1 VGRGIGK
8 VAFPAAVV
16 LIVVMMV
23 IPLPDLV
30 IDLLVAVNIATAILV
45 LLMSISVSKALEFSS
60 FPSLLLVLTLSRLG
74 LNVST
79 TRAILSRGEAGA
91 IIESFGS
98 VVVAGSL
105 VVGLVVFLILTVVQF
120 VVVAQGSGRVAEVSA
135 RFTLD
140 AMPGKQMA
148 IDADLAAGI
157 LTEEEARARRQEI
170 SDESDFYGA
179 MDGASKFVKGD
190 AIAGI
195 IIVLVN
201 LIGGFI
207 IGVAMKGMSLS
218 DSINRYALLSVGDGL
233 VSQIPALLLS
243 VASGLIVTRSGG
255 GSDLG
260 SDVIGQLKR
269 QWRTIGTS
277 GWVVMAL
284 AIMPGMPRVPFIAI
298 GLALVII
305 SRRAKVSETA
315 PIRDHVET
323 EEIVYNPNDVVN
335 LTLESRV
342 EPLEV
347 DLSIDLVELADA
359 ANGGD
364 LLDRMSGL
372 RRKIALELGFV
383 IPAIRTRDDST
394 LPSNTYAIRVH
405 DVEVGRGVVR
415 PGRVLVIADDYTG
428 LPGEDVIEPVFSL
441 PARWVPNEFRAQAE
455 SLGATVVDRSAL
467 IITHLSEVVRRKA
480 SRLLSRSDV
489 RMLVETVKQ
498 TDSTVTDELVAA
510 GVTMADVQRV
520 LGALLEEGIPIRD
533 LVRILEV
540 LSEKGRSTKAV
551 EPLVEAVRDSLGPSI
566 SSMYAREGIL
576 RAVTLEASLEKQLAE
591 RLRVTESGSYL
602 EIDGDLGSRLEGLIA
617 QEIGSGSDKD
627 KQTVVVCSGLLRPA
641 LSKHLRHVLPGT
653 PVLAYHELGDHLT
666 TDVVGVVSGS

>member
-1 VGRGIGK
+1 MGRGIGK
-8 VAFPAAVV
+8 VVFPTAVV

-23 IPLPDLV
+23 IPLPDLI

-60 FPSLLLVLTLSRLG
+60 FPSLLLVLTMARLG

-79 TRAILSRGEAGA
+79 TRAILSRGDAGS
-91 IIESFGS
+91 IIETFGS

-207 IGVAMKGMSLS
+207 IGVAMNGMTLS
-218 DSINRYALLSVGDGL
+218 ESINRYALLSVGDGL

-255 GSDLG
+255 GTDLG

-284 AIMPGMPRVPFIAI
+284 ALMPGMPRIPFIMI
-298 GLALVII
+298 GLALVLI
-305 SRRAKVSETA
+305 SRRAKSSETVA
-315 PIRDHVET
+315 HRPQVEA
-323 EEIVYNPNDVVN
+323 EEAVYNPNDAVN

-394 LPSNTYAIRVH
+394 LPANTYAIRVH
-405 DVEVGRGVVR
+405 DVEVGRGLVR

-428 LPGEDVIEPVFSL
+428 LPGEDVTEPVFSL

-480 SRLLSRSDV
+480 SRLLSRTDV

-498 TDSTVTDELVAA
+498 TDPAVTDELVSA
-510 GVTMADVQRV
+510 GVSMADVQRV

-540 LSEKGRSTKAV
+540 ISEKGRSTKAV

-566 SSMYAREGIL
+566 SSMYARDGIL

-602 EIDGDLGSRLEGLIA
+602 EINGDLWVPHR
-617 QEIGSGSDKD
+617 
-627 KQTVVVCSGLLRPA
+627 R
-641 LSKHLRHVLPGT
+641 
-653 PVLAYHELGDHLT
+653 
-666 TDVVGVVSGS
+666 

>member
-1 VGRGIGK
+1 MGRGIGK
-8 VAFPAAVV
+8 VAFPSAVV

-23 IPLPDLV
+23 IPLPDAV

-45 LLMSISVSKALEFSS
+45 LLMSISVSRALEFSS

-79 TRAILSRGEAGA
+79 TRAILSRGEAGS

-98 VVVAGSL
+98 VVIAGSI
-105 VVGLVVFLILTVVQF
+105 VVGLVVFLIITVVQF
-120 VVVAQGSGRVAEVSA
+120 IVVAQGSGRVAEVSA

-157 LTEEEARARRQEI
+157 LTDEEARTRRQEV

-201 LIGGFI
+201 LIGGFV
-207 IGVAMKGMSLS
+207 IGVAMNGMSIS
-218 DSINRYALLSVGDGL
+218 DSINRYALLAVGDGL

-243 VASGLIVTRSGG
+243 VASGLIVTRSSSGT
-255 GSDLG
+255 DLG
-260 SDVIGQLKR
+260 SDVVSQLKR

-284 AIMPGMPRVPFIAI
+284 AIMPGMPRIPFIAI

-305 SRRAKVSETA
+305 SRRAKASEA
-315 PIRDHVET
+315 VPLRDRIEP

-359 ANGGD
+359 SGGGD
-364 LLDRMSGL
+364 L
-372 RRKIALELGFV
+372 
-383 IPAIRTRDDST
+383 
-394 LPSNTYAIRVH
+394 
-405 DVEVGRGVVR
+405 
-415 PGRVLVIADDYTG
+415 
-428 LPGEDVIEPVFSL
+428 
-441 PARWVPNEFRAQAE
+441 
-455 SLGATVVDRSAL
+455 
-467 IITHLSEVVRRKA
+467 
-480 SRLLSRSDV
+480 
-489 RMLVETVKQ
+489 
-498 TDSTVTDELVAA
+498 
-510 GVTMADVQRV
+510 
-520 LGALLEEGIPIRD
+520 
-533 LVRILEV
+533 
-540 LSEKGRSTKAV
+540 
-551 EPLVEAVRDSLGPSI
+551 
-566 SSMYAREGIL
+566 
-576 RAVTLEASLEKQLAE
+576 
-591 RLRVTESGSYL
+591 
-602 EIDGDLGSRLEGLIA
+602 
-617 QEIGSGSDKD
+617 
-627 KQTVVVCSGLLRPA
+627 
-641 LSKHLRHVLPGT
+641 
-653 PVLAYHELGDHLT
+653 
-666 TDVVGVVSGS
+666 